1 MTIVDKSE
9 IIKLKNN
16 KNRLLGLDVGT
27 KTIGCA
33 LSDVS
38 WLIATP
44 LKTIERKKF
53 KGDVQELIRII
64 EEYHIVSLVVG
75 LPINMNGT
83 EGPRCQSI
91 RDFMKEFLKI
101 KDISLLFWD
110 ERLSTLAVTRT
121 LLEADMSRKRRSE
134 VVDKMAAAYILQGF
148 LDFSQR

>member
-1 MTIVDKSE
+1 MFIADKSE
-9 IIKLKNN
+9 IVKLKNN

-44 LKTIERKKF
+44 FKTIGRKKF
-53 KGDVQELIRII
+53 QGDVQELIKII
-64 EEYHIVSLVVG
+64 EEHQVVSLVVG

-91 RDFMKEFLKI
+91 RDFIKAFLKI
-101 KDISLLFWD
+101 KDIPLIFWD

-148 LDFSQR
+148 LNFSQK